1 MHWSIYHTHLLSY
14 PERCILVK
22 KGSLLCVCRGE
33 RPTSYF
39 PHGCDKTPYESNRK
53 KDRFTLAHGL
63 RTYAP
68 HGGEGR
74 TESNST
80 QKVTLHLQLGMED
93 KEHRPLFCSPFLAV
107 CAVQEPSQGMVQPTG
122 SGSSYFN
129 ELKIISYK
137 HAQMPTSQVI
147 PD

>member
-53 KDRFTLAHGL
+53 KDRFTLAHGF
-63 RTYAP
+63 RTYAT

-80 QKVTLHLQLGMED
+80 QKVTLHLQLGSREQA
-93 KEHRPLFCSPFLAV
+93 EHRARLKAIRLTPIPTSSRIVHTLVP
-107 CAVQEPSQGMVQPTG
+107 EPSKIAYS
-122 SGSSYFN
+122 SGGRESKRSK
-129 ELKIISYK
+129 EEQWS
-137 HAQMPTSQVI
+137 
-147 PD
+147 